1 MQFDLTLT
9 EAQQRRLLQ
18 VIAGACYLLIACY
31 VCFILYLVSGFWT
44 TPGWFYR
51 TGIPA
56 GADFLQ
62 IWAASSLAL
71 GGHPVSIYNPAL
83 LKTAETAIVGG
94 TFSGYLPW
102 HYPPSFLFLA
112 LPTAL
117 LPYPA
122 ALLIW
127 LLVPLVGLVLLV
139 SRLAPHPLAW
149 KLTLAFPAIP
159 LNLFYGQGAFLITW
173 LLGAGLLLL
182 KTWPVGSG
190 ILFALILNYKPH
202 LGLLVMVALFCGRS
216 WRALGTIVFTTAA
229 LMLASAWAFGID
241 TWLAFFKN
249 LSFASLKL
257 NQEATLWDRMPTVF
271 AALRLL
277 GGSARLALAAQL
289 LVSGGTVALVAWV
302 WRRALPLAVRGA
314 VLVLGTVL
322 INPYAFDY
330 DLTLLVLPLAW
341 FAWENFRKNGG
352 IGDILI
358 FALVWLSPV
367 LNLYPLQVAR
377 FNPEPLLIAVF
388 MLVIAYRTLRQP
400 PGLETGAK
408 TITLG

>member
-1 MQFDLTLT
+1 MPFDFNLT
-9 EAQQRRLLQ
+9 EAQQQRLLQ
-18 VIAGACYLLIACY
+18 VAAGACYLLIACY
-31 VCFILYLVSGFWT
+31 AGFILYLVSGFWI

-56 GADFLQ
+56 GADFVQ
-62 IWAASSLAL
+62 IWAASMLAL
-71 GGHPVSIYNPAL
+71 DGHPTWIYNPAV

-94 TFSGYLPW
+94 TFAGYLPW

-127 LLVPLVGLVLLV
+127 LVVPLAGLVLLV

-149 KLTLAFPAIP
+149 KLALAFPAIP
-159 LNLFYGQGAFLITW
+159 LNLFYGQGAFLVTW
-173 LLGAGLLLL
+173 LLGAGLLWL
-182 KTWPVGSG
+182 KTWPVSSG

-202 LGLLVMVALFCGRS
+202 LGLLVMVALLCGRS
-216 WRALGTIVFTTAA
+216 WRSLGALVLTTAA
-229 LMLASAWAFGID
+229 LILASTLAFGLD
-241 TWLAFFKN
+241 TWLAFLKN

-257 NQEATLWDRMPTVF
+257 RDEAILWDRMPTVF
-271 AALRLL
+271 AAIRLL
-277 GGSARLALAAQL
+277 GGSARLALAVQL
-289 LVSGGTVALVAWV
+289 IVTGGTVALVAWV
-302 WRRALPLAVRGA
+302 WRRGLPLAVRGA
-314 VLVLGTVL
+314 VLVLGTLL

-341 FAWENFRKNGG
+341 FVWEIFPKNGG

-358 FALVWLSPV
+358 FALVYLSPV
-367 LNLYPLQVAR
+367 LTLYPVQAAK

-388 MLVIAYRTLRQP
+388 MLIIAYRGLRQA
-400 PGLETGAK
+400 PGLEAGAK
-408 TITLG
+408 TITPG